1 MDIVMV
7 PVPEELV
14 GAVER
19 FLMIKGMM
27 GRGVAV
33 NRDSVAA
40 VLPTLDA
47 RCRQVLLAVADTK
60 LSEGD
65 MAVTLL
71 ARSLGWSIHE
81 TVGVAYE
88 LAELLLAAFGPTVM
102 LASLLP
108 PESDVDAVDWENR
121 VVHISLEVAHAIV
134 EAERLVSGVEE

>member
-1 MDIVMV
+1 MDVVMV

-19 FLMIKGMM
+19 FLMMKGMM
-27 GRGVAV
+27 SRGVAV
-33 NRDSVAA
+33 TRDSVAA
-40 VLPTLDA
+40 LLPTLDA

-65 MAVTLL
+65 MTVTLL
-71 ARSLGWSIHE
+71 SRSLGWSIHE
-81 TVGVAYE
+81 TVGVSYE
-88 LAELLLAAFGPTVM
+88 LGELLLAAFGPTVM

-108 PESDVDAVDWENR
+108 PESDVDALDWENR
-121 VVHISLEVAHAIV
+121 VVHISVEVARAIV

>member
-1 MDIVMV
+1 MDVVMV

-19 FLMIKGMM
+19 FLMIKGLM
-27 GRGVAV
+27 GRGMAV

-40 VLPTLDA
+40 RLPTLDA

-65 MAVTLL
+65 MALTLL

-81 TVGVAYE
+81 TVGVVYE
-88 LAELLLAAFGPTVM
+88 LGELLLPNFGPTII

-108 PESDVDAVDWENR
+108 PESDVDALHWESR
-121 VVHISLEVAHAIV
+121 VLHISVELARAIV

>member
-1 MDIVMV
+1 MDVVMV

-19 FLMIKGMM
+19 FLMMKGMV

-40 VLPTLDA
+40 LLPTLDP
-47 RCRQVLLAVADTK
+47 RCRRVMLAVADTK
-60 LSEGD
+60 ISEGD

-71 ARSLGWSIHE
+71 ARSLGWTVHE

-88 LAELLLAAFGPTVM
+88 LGELLLAAFGPTVV
-102 LASLLP
+102 LSSLLP
-108 PESDVDAVDWENR
+108 PESDVDALDWENR
-121 VVHISLEVAHAIV
+121 VVHISVDVARAIV
-134 EAERLVSGVEE
+134 EAERLVAGVEE